1 VIIPSF
7 HASRVARAAAG
18 GGGDVTPNEVN
29 WGFPYGQSIAIS
41 AMLQITGIT
50 STITLRVAFTGNQI
64 NQKYSVQ
71 STASFGTGT
80 AIANNGTFTISNNQ
94 YLGFSSE
101 TTSGTESTFWTIT
114 NVSDGN
120 AVIDTFQS
128 TAFVSSGGECFLT
141 TAVVNYMGG
150 LDNGP
155 ELAAMRMLRDHYNLT
170 QGYVEKIQDYYTYSP
185 LIIKEIEAG
194 VHKAATYLNI
204 YATVKSC
211 ESLVMAG
218 EWEKAWDKYM
228 AMFLDLK
235 MQYLHL

>member
-1 VIIPSF
+1 MIIPSQ

-29 WGFPYGQSIAIS
+29 WGFPYAQSIATS

-50 STITLRVAFTGNQI
+50 STITLRVAFSGDQI

-101 TTSGTESTFWTIT
+101 TTSGTKSTFWTIT

-128 TAFVSSGGECFLT
+128 TAFVSEE
-141 TAVVNYMGG
+141 
-150 LDNGP
+150 DP
-155 ELAAMRMLRDHYNLT
+155 
-170 QGYVEKIQDYYTYSP
+170 
-185 LIIKEIEAG
+185 
-194 VHKAATYLNI
+194 
-204 YATVKSC
+204 
-211 ESLVMAG
+211 
-218 EWEKAWDKYM
+218 
-228 AMFLDLK
+228 
-235 MQYLHL
+235 